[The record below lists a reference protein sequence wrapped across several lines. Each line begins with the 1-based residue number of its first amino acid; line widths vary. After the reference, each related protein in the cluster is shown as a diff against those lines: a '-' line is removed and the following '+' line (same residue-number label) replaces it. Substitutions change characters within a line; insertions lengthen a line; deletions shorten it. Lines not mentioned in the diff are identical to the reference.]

1 MAFIQEISESSENNL
16 CFVVFESWA
25 EAIID
30 RQASFEE
37 AFDTVFKLDLTHVLA
52 KGHCQNAYD
61 KFTTTWKTF
70 QKKDTRV
77 SFFVLLIFYE
87 TTLPPKN
94 KVLCPKNGGLM
105 SQ

>member
-37 AFDTVFKLDLTHVLA
+37 AFDTIFNLDLTHVLA
-52 KGHCQNAYD
+52 KGHCQNAYN
-61 KFTTTWKTF
+61 KFTTTVYSR
-70 QKKDTRV
+70 QKSMGLMKLTKNFEKIAILKIGELV
-77 SFFVLLIFYE
+77 SF
-87 TTLPPKN
+87 
-94 KVLCPKNGGLM
+94 
-105 SQ
+105 